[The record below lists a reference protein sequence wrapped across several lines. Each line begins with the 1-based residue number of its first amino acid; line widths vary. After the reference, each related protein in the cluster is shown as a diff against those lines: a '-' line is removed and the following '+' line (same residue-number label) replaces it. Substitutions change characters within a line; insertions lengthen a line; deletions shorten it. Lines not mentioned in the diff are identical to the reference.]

1 MVTAN
6 MTHDT
11 LCFIEKNER
20 PKSLSS
26 AIADEVEKNSSNYV
40 SHETHT
46 FTIQGNVWT
55 ASELQLNKARSVSLK
70 AHSMDR
76 AKIAEGVLRFGQ
88 FPNLKDGRGRI
99 VFLFIQLHQLLV
111 VPKKWV
117 ECWGYRASVG
127 VRCLQVGDM
136 KIPLGVGLSHEE
148 PEEWYDAID
157 SQKEIKNYGGPINCQ
172 AIAIYK
178 APKRHKL
185 MHPCNIVR
193 GGSSIKRFLEL
204 QIRQESASLCSCDSD
219 VCIKHVTV
227 TLVENLQF
235 KVLQQGSYG
244 VVKESR
250 RLVLKDSD
258 IHIKLP
264 LLQFVKTADGYV
276 SVLDKSVFNCDLPN
290 LGPTF
295 LSNGCTRTYLIKLDH
310 ELECSLAEKPCSSS
324 LSTQLDI
331 EVAMETE
338 LSEKTALSK
347 VGKSQDVVIIDQF
360 PKDTMIVQN
369 VSEHVLEEVS
379 KIDNCLGHQ
388 TCILCQ
394 RDNVIMITTIYSSSP
409 ANSSKL
415 SISQN
420 TQKIDD
426 NEADE
431 KPDDFALVASNGFWK
446 LKSTCGFSFDR
457 EVSFPLSKS
466 FHVFDEDKF
475 ANNYESSSGNYSI
488 RALHDQPLLAS
499 PKLYFGRILKFS
511 IDAPHTH
518 SSFQNLVV
526 QIAKQS
532 IHLTPQGR
540 TAEQE
545 LFTFKLS
552 LDKIA
557 TTVTR
562 TPKGLNYVFQ
572 NPVDYFIINICGQP
586 SLHSKTSHE
595 GYQLKFSLEAKED
608 GSSTIH
614 QLSSQVDLYLS
625 EVESFYIEKKN

>member
-6 MTHDT
+6 MTYDT
-11 LCFIEKNER
+11 LCFIEKNEW
-20 PKSLSS
+20 PKSLSR

-55 ASELQLNKARSVSLK
+55 ASELQLNKARSISLK

-127 VRCLQVGDM
+127 VRCLQVGDI

-157 SQKEIKNYGGPINCQ
+157 SQEEIKI
-172 AIAIYK
+172 
-178 APKRHKL
+178 
-185 MHPCNIVR
+185 
-193 GGSSIKRFLEL
+193 
-204 QIRQESASLCSCDSD
+204 
-219 VCIKHVTV
+219 
-227 TLVENLQF
+227 
-235 KVLQQGSYG
+235 YG
-244 VVKESR
+244 V
-250 RLVLKDSD
+250 
-258 IHIKLP
+258 
-264 LLQFVKTADGYV
+264 
-276 SVLDKSVFNCDLPN
+276 
-290 LGPTF
+290 
-295 LSNGCTRTYLIKLDH
+295 
-310 ELECSLAEKPCSSS
+310 
-324 LSTQLDI
+324 
-331 EVAMETE
+331 
-338 LSEKTALSK
+338 SK
-347 VGKSQDVVIIDQF
+347 VGKVQDVVLIDQF

-394 RDNVIMITTIYSSSP
+394 RDNVVMITTIYSSSP

-466 FHVFDEDKF
+466 FHVFDEEKF
-475 ANNYESSSGNYSI
+475 ANNYESSSGNYYI
-488 RALHDQPLLAS
+488 RALQDQPLLAS

-526 QIAKQS
+526 QIAKQT
-532 IHLTPQGR
+532 IHLTPQALKQKR
-540 TAEQE
+540 TDPL
-545 LFTFKLS
+545 LF
-552 LDKIA
+552 I
-557 TTVTR
+557 
-562 TPKGLNYVFQ
+562 NY
-572 NPVDYFIINICGQP
+572 PVKSTY
-586 SLHSKTSHE
+586 TS
-595 GYQLKFSLEAKED
+595 AR
-608 GSSTIH
+608 
-614 QLSSQVDLYLS
+614 
-625 EVESFYIEKKN
+625 